1 MTNTRRRDDLGRWR
15 TDKAHFEVHEGDH
28 YLAWLADESMAD
40 GDKITF
46 VFKTPDT
53 DKHIHMIINW
63 ACLVAGHVSIM
74 EGATWTRGAGGTT
87 SIFNNRRQDPN
98 TSGLL
103 NNEAQTDFNQGSL
116 LGNTPQSLV
125 NTLVVF
131 QEWLFGAAN
140 KGGGPSRGISELVL
154 KKDTQYAIQLE
165 ADGANNAGFLQ
176 LSWYE
181 QELYEFVS
189 A

>member
-1 MTNTRRRDDLGRWR
+1 MRDDLGRWR
-15 TDKAHFEVHEGDH
+15 IDKAHFEIHQGDH
-28 YLAWLADESMAD
+28 YIANLADESMAD
-40 GDKITF
+40 GDLLTF

-53 DKHIHMIINW
+53 DKHIHMLVNW
-63 ACLVAGHVSIM
+63 GTLVGGHIHIC

-125 NTLVVF
+125 NTLLVY
-131 QEWLFGAAN
+131 QEWLFGASN
-140 KGGGPSRGISELVL
+140 KGAGAKRGISELVL
-154 KKDTQYAIQLE
+154 KKNTQYAIQLIG
-165 ADGANNAGFLQ
+165 DGANNAGWIQ
-176 LSWYE
+176 LNWYE